1 MINRMMGRC
10 SLGLCILIFLIAFP
24 TASHASCEVTL
35 QWYSDASNHE
45 GYYVFGREAGQDYN
59 YMEPWWFGDSSF
71 NSCTF
76 DDLEEG
82 KTYYFVIRAYA
93 GNNESA
99 DSNEVS
105 FSTPKYTQADT
116 SYSSGDSSA
125 SDTPVF
131 DNTPVSD
138 DTSVSNDTP
147 TDSGTTVAD
156 NGSTVDS
163 DTADSTDSAALSNE
177 EGTSG
182 SAGSAV
188 PHKSS
193 LGCFIGSLL

>member
-24 TASHASCEVTL
+24 TFSHASCEVTL
-35 QWYSDASNHE
+35 QWKADTAVCE
-45 GYYVFGREAGQDYN
+45 GYYVFGREAGQNYN
-59 YMEPWWFGDSSF
+59 YTEPWWFGDSSF
-71 NSCTF
+71 GSCSF

-105 FSTPKYTQADT
+105 FSTQKYTQADT
-116 SYSSGDSSA
+116 SYSSGDSFA
-125 SDTPVF
+125 YD
-131 DNTPVSD
+131 TPVSD
-138 DTSVSNDTP
+138 DTNVSNDTP
-147 TDSGTTVAD
+147 TDSGTVAD
-156 NGSTVDS
+156 NGSIVDS
-163 DTADSTDSAALSNE
+163 DAADSTDSDSASLSSE
-177 EGTSG
+177 EGSSG
-182 SAGSAV
+182 SAGSVV

>member
-1 MINRMMGRC
+1 MMGRC
-10 SLGLCILIFLIAFP
+10 SLSLCILIFLIAFP
-24 TASHASCEVTL
+24 TAGHASCEVTL
-35 QWYSDASNHE
+35 QWSSDTSAHE

-71 NSCTF
+71 SSCTF

-105 FSTPKYTQADT
+105 FSTQKYTQADT

-125 SDTPVF
+125 Y
-131 DNTPVSD
+131 D

-147 TDSGTTVAD
+147 TDSGTVAD
-156 NGSTVDS
+156 NGSIVDS
-163 DTADSTDSAALSNE
+163 DAADSTDSDSASLSSE
-177 EGTSG
+177 EGSSG
-182 SAGSAV
+182 SSGRAVV